1 MLRSFHAPAMAQ
13 APGRHARRARFSRAR
28 LLLLLTVQ
36 GPEAAAGDLHDLEAD
51 ARDVAD
57 GVDAAAFPDGGVRLL
72 RLDAD
77 LLDDDALGVG
87 GAAEGI
93 ALVLGAQIGLL
104 VVLVGP
110 ELRAT
115 AVHHLTGGADSAG
128 LVAEAHVGKLLGM
141 LPGCW

>member
-87 GAAEGI
+87 GAAEGV
-93 ALVLGAQIGLL
+93 ALVLRAEVRLL
-104 VVLVGP
+104 VVLVRP
-110 ELRAT
+110 ELRA
-115 AVHHLTGGADSAG
+115 AADHHLTGRPDPAR
-128 LVAEAHVGKLLGM
+128 LVAAAHLLCGVGRRARG
-141 LPGCW
+141 